1 MILGLRG
8 NKNSAAQIGKILFI
22 VARHASIIR
31 RILGIG
37 FVAIGLVETYNS
49 GVSPANRIA
58 WAFWGIRILVLF
70 GPLLLTIGA
79 FLTFYRRPI
88 ARVRG
93 SNILVVKQHD
103 SGLEGNENCP
113 PQIGKTISLEAICA
127 PIIRRILG
135 AGFVAIGLV
144 ETYNFQVPP
153 GDRIGWALPG
163 IRDMLLF
170 FPLLLIIGAFLIF
183 YRRSVALVRG
193 SNIYL
198 WIGCGL
204 LALPVYLVNLTIA
217 SLRLSEHS
225 EIFGFFSVL
234 SIIFFGL
241 PGMVFVAIG
250 LRQRYAQPSVRREA
264 QESKTRSPN
273 L

>member
-1 MILGLRG
+1 MLG
-8 NKNSAAQIGKILFI
+8 
-22 VARHASIIR
+22 V
-31 RILGIG
+31 G
-37 FVAIGLVETYNS
+37 FVAIGLVEIYNW

-58 WAFWGIRILVLF
+58 WAFWGIRILFFF

-88 ARVRG
+88 ARDRG
-93 SNILVVKQHD
+93 SNILLMRQHD

-113 PQIGKTISLEAICA
+113 PQIGKTLSLEAICA

-135 AGFVAIGLV
+135 VGFVAIGLV
-144 ETYNFQVPP
+144 EAYNIQVPP

-183 YRRSVALVRG
+183 HRRSVVLVRG

-198 WIGCGL
+198 RIGCCL
-204 LALPVYLVNLTIA
+204 LALPVYLVILTMA
-217 SLRLSEHS
+217 SPEHK
-225 EIFGFFSVL
+225 ETFGFFSFL

-241 PGMVFVAIG
+241 PGLVFVAIG
-250 LRQRYAQPSVRREA
+250 LRPRYAQPSVRRGA

-273 L
+273 P